1 MTKLIKH
8 IILIIFIIVPSIS
21 FAQYTIDNT
30 DGKLNNMGTIR
41 VKSGQTKALPDTIG
55 GRVEFLQ
62 KGSTSQQVIPNIVY
76 NQLVIGNTALK
87 LISDERKDGDNVR
100 SIIVRDS
107 LIVQDTADF
116 TNQWI
121 GLKSAE
127 VQARSTVKNTARYHS
142 SKDLVF
148 NGEEKAQDL
157 LGDGRFSRIRIENK
171 LGVDVRGGGF
181 KIEENLTLKEGELRN
196 SAENNFSIA
205 DSGRIYR
212 HTQGSIAYEPNLD
225 KQISVHYLGQGD
237 ITTGAEIPKGENEL
251 SNLYVEHRGE
261 LNLDR
266 NVSVVDTLFVGAKI
280 NAYNDT
286 LTLQGELNP
295 IFAADPNNQIDG
307 KFRRNTLITG
317 EPILLNARSIWARFN
332 SDTDKSNIVAL
343 VSDVRA
349 KKFHTLPKG
358 NEKVERTYHLSGVN
372 TSGEQVLSGFKMDF
386 SFAWRDLDVKNL
398 DESNNLV
405 PEELVWQRWAETN
418 WFDIQPSEKPA
429 VDFGTGWARGF
440 VESLDEFGYFAIGLP
455 SRRLDFYVFQANVFL
470 EGPYIAGT
478 KGLMRHDLWD
488 RNLIKAADITAY
500 PLNLDKN
507 ITPEFLA
514 QIPDSVVDI
523 VVIELRKTRNS
534 EPDLVKAAYLH
545 KDGRL
550 LDNFGNTLT
559 FSAKE
564 GIDSNGGRY
573 YVGVRHRNHAAI
585 ITDTPLMIDSAS
597 QYLTY
602 NLSDPSIVEG
612 GAASLRL
619 VYAND
624 KGEQYYALKGGFLA
638 DDPTGLHNQLNFLT
652 YYTRHFEQRSAWLDF
667 TKIGYFNTDFNLSG
681 IINTKDFNI
690 SWNNRLAK

>member
-30 DGKLNNMGTIR
+30 GGKLNNLGTIR

-62 KGSTSQQVIPNIVY
+62 KGSTLQQTIPNIVY
-76 NQLVIGNTALK
+76 NQLVVGNTSLK
-87 LISDERKDGDNVR
+87 LISDERKDGDKVR

-107 LIVQDTADF
+107 LIVQDTANF

-121 GLKSAE
+121 GLKSEE
-127 VQARSTVKNTARYHS
+127 VQARSTVKNTASYRS

-171 LGVDVRGGGF
+171 FGVDVRGGGF

-212 HTQGSIAYEPNLD
+212 HTEGSIAYEPNLD
-225 KQISVHYLGQGD
+225 KQITVHYLGNGD

-251 SNLYVEHRGE
+251 SNLYVEHKGE

-307 KFRRNTLITG
+307 KFRRNTLVTG

-343 VSDVRA
+343 VSNVRA

-372 TSGEQVLSGFKMDF
+372 ASGNQVLNGFKMDF
-386 SFAWRDLDVKNL
+386 SFAWRHLDDKNI

-405 PEELVWQRWAETN
+405 PEELVWQRWAETH
-418 WFDIQPSEKPA
+418 WFDIKPSEKPS
-429 VDFGTGWARGF
+429 VDFGTGWAKGF
-440 VESLDEFGYFAIGLP
+440 VENLDEFGYFAIGLP
-455 SRRLDFYVFQANVFL
+455 SRRLDFYVFQANVLL

-523 VVIELRKTRNS
+523 VVIELRQTRNS
-534 EPDLVKAAYLH
+534 EPDIVKAAYLR

-550 LDNFGNTLT
+550 LDNFGNTLS
-559 FSAKE
+559 FSVKE

-573 YVGVRHRNHAAI
+573 YVGIRHRNHAAI

-667 TKIGYFNTDFNLSG
+667 TKIGYYNTDFNLSG